1 MKRAADSRPYV
12 FWEVEFD
19 FFEKWHIDVEVLYV
33 RSNRFVPLCS
43 MVGLLQFL
51 KCLKMSCQL
60 FNKSQRFV

>member
-43 MVGLLQFL
+43 MVGLL
-51 KCLKMSCQL
+51 
-60 FNKSQRFV
+60 